1 MAEHEHNGHRDR
13 LRAKLDTGA
22 LCEHEYLELLLF
34 YAIPRQNTND
44 LAHRLLAEFG
54 SVDKVLQSSTERLMR
69 VKGVGK
75 NVSAFLVTIGKMV
88 NYTINANEKSNQ
100 YPEEF
105 APDTFKAYIKR
116 EYEGTRRE
124 RLDLYLLDKNN
135 RIFMR
140 KCFTSKEFGRVCVAP
155 EEIMKAIISEDASG
169 VVMVHNHPVGG
180 CSPSTL
186 DDRTTKK
193 VQLQC
198 NLTNVVLC
206 DHFIYS
212 ADGIYSYY
220 ESGRLVEMSKRAMEQ
235 INE

>member
-1 MAEHEHNGHRDR
+1 MTEHEHGGHRNR

-34 YAIPRQNTND
+34 YAIPRRNTND
-44 LAHRLLAEFG
+44 LAHRLLVEFG
-54 SVDKVLQSSTERLMR
+54 SVHKILSATKERLMR
-69 VKGVGK
+69 VKGVGN
-75 NVSAFLVTIGKMV
+75 NVASFLVTIGKMV
-88 NYTINANEKSNQ
+88 EYTIQGHEENHR

-105 APDTFKAYIKR
+105 IPNAFKAYIKQ
-116 EYEGTRRE
+116 EYEGSLCE

-135 RIFMR
+135 KIFMR
-140 KCFTSKEFGRVCVAP
+140 KCFTSKEFGRVSIAP
-155 EEIMKAIISEDASG
+155 EEIIKAIVSEDASG

-180 CSPSTL
+180 CQPSKT
-186 DDRTTKK
+186 DDKTTKR

-198 NLTNVVLC
+198 NLTNVVFC

-220 ESGRLVEMSKRAMEQ
+220 ESGKLVEMSKQAMEQ
-235 INE
+235 LNA